1 MTNQEY
7 LNELI
12 KTIPIAERE
21 ISMLGAVFDRKDIE
35 QDLEFLDCIRKV
47 SLEASE
53 RLKDDR
59 LANSMEGTVSD
70 MLLLFGVNH
79 LRVRFTNNI
88 IRSLRD
94 DIANGKP

>member
-35 QDLEFLDCIRKV
+35 QDLEFLDCIRK
-47 SLEASE
+47 S
-53 RLKDDR
+53 R
-59 LANSMEGTVSD
+59 
-70 MLLLFGVNH
+70 
-79 LRVRFTNNI
+79 
-88 IRSLRD
+88 
-94 DIANGKP
+94 